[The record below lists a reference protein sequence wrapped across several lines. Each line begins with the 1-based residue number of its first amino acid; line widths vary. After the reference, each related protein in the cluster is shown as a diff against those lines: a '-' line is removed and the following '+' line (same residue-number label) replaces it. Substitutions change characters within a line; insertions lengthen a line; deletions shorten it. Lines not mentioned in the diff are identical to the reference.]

1 MGNELFTL
9 LKKKIPED
17 AGIVIP
23 PRIFEDMEGE
33 LVEYVDGL
41 SLTVRFPVKERYQNP
56 YGFVQ
61 GGIVVAAVD
70 NTIGPLS
77 FLLATPSVTSQLNAT
92 FIRPIGPEQKY
103 LLVKATVIEK
113 TKKNIHLQADVVNE
127 SGKLC
132 VKCFASC
139 AFVSE

>member
-33 LVEYVDGL
+33 LVDYVDGV

-77 FLLATPSVTSQLNAT
+77 FLLAAPSVTSQLNAT
-92 FIRPIGPEQKY
+92 FIRPIGPDQTY
-103 LLVKATVIEK
+103 ITVKATVVEK
-113 TKKNIHLQADVVNE
+113 TKKNIHLQADVING

-139 AFVSE
+139 AFAGE